1 MSESNN
7 NNPNNE
13 KNDNI
18 FSIFINDSSE
28 IKNDNQNENKFNPKT
43 IIKPSQQKRK
53 NHQLYKSLN
62 LNNLENN
69 CDVPSN
75 NNKENEEEIIKK
87 ELEEKEK
94 NLIRDKLKCFICY
107 GKAINATMC
116 IKCKGIACE
125 ECVKK
130 MLSINKICSRCKQKV
145 RAEDMIKLPFMND
158 LTSFF
163 INNVE
168 KRQSPGKQIGASN
181 KINLNKND
189 MMIKSEFCKYHPE
202 KVVEYVCVNCCE
214 NLCAECLLFFN
225 KKNVAKHA
233 EHIILSNEEINQFN
247 LDKIIKEYKTLL
259 NFKLN
264 INNNKNKFNLDLK
277 DLESRKIIEGYIQD
291 LIKSQTI
298 CNYNKKKKKKKNVL
312 NSLKNKKNEI
322 EKGIQ
327 SFNNHF
333 NRLKDGNNMEQFK
346 KYQKDLKN
354 LNIYPYDKNDIE
366 KRIIFLKDICCERY
380 ESEFIELEI
389 PNNGHYVEEL
399 NVLNKELNF
408 IPNTNCKLQS
418 QLLDSSIVFTL
429 VLDVNDEFYQIHKPT
444 FLGDLFIF
452 GKKMCEC
459 LRFGDY
465 YNKGVQVLSLQF
477 EFSKFKSL
485 LDENNKTQL
494 KFHVCKI
501 YYK

>member
-1 MSESNN
+1 
-7 NNPNNE
+7 
-13 KNDNI
+13 
-18 FSIFINDSSE
+18 
-28 IKNDNQNENKFNPKT
+28 
-43 IIKPSQQKRK
+43 
-53 NHQLYKSLN
+53 
-62 LNNLENN
+62 
-69 CDVPSN
+69 
-75 NNKENEEEIIKK
+75 
-87 ELEEKEK
+87 
-94 NLIRDKLKCFICY
+94 
-107 GKAINATMC
+107 
-116 IKCKGIACE
+116 
-125 ECVKK
+125 
-130 MLSINKICSRCKQKV
+130 
-145 RAEDMIKLPFMND
+145 MIKLPFMND

-168 KRQSPGKQIGASN
+168 KKQSPGKQIGASN

-277 DLESRKIIEGYIQD
+277 DLESRKHIEGYIQD

-298 CNYNKKKKKKKNVL
+298 CNYNKKIKEIKNVL

-333 NRLKDGNNMEQFK
+333 NRLKDGSNMEQFK

-429 VLDVNDEFYQIHKPT
+429 VLDVNDEFYQIHRPI
-444 FLGDLFIF
+444 FLGNLFIF

-459 LRFGDY
+459 LRFADY